1 MTESESKAAP
11 AQEPRFLLID
21 ALRAFA
27 ALWVVAHHW
36 YYRNLVAEGATP
48 FIEPFHA
55 VFREGW
61 LGVSV
66 FFVLSGFV
74 ITHSIRGA
82 TITPAYLGRF
92 ALRRS
97 LRLDPPYW
105 VAIVATIVLNIV
117 SSSITHER
125 LAPTPG
131 AAEIA
136 AHVLYVQHFFGIKDI
151 VGVFWTLCYEIQFYL
166 LLVIATGLAARFGR
180 LAVFGSLWL
189 FAMACGLGWIPL
201 SSAFSFAQWPLFF
214 LGVLTYWS
222 CIERSLSLPLA
233 AGIALATFLPLISI
247 GDHHTVLRTSVALA
261 TALLIAA
268 GALKHFLGTLSLG
281 RVMQFL
287 GKISYSIYLLHM
299 VVGTRAVHLV
309 MRHYGYHLNV
319 WQSMLAIVI
328 GLVVTITGSYLNYRL
343 IEKPAQNLS
352 RRISMDTSRPMW
364 QPVRKFEAK
373 SDMNAA

>member
-319 WQSMLAIVI
+319 RQSMLAIVI